1 MKTKDWILGA
11 VEMSAWYALAYTL
24 LYSIKHDVNLYWS
37 ALIMVALMYLGGISC
52 PIVRHL
58 QAWKDMWREQ

>member
-11 VEMSAWYALAYTL
+11 VEIVAWYGLAYTL
-24 LYSIKHDVNLYWS
+24 LYSMKHEVNLYLS
-37 ALIMVALMYLGGISC
+37 ALLMVAFLYLAGFSC
-52 PIVRHL
+52 PFVRHL